1 MTRSNQSLQPDFI
14 AMLDDTPNCV
24 AVFDE
29 EDRIVYANDAFRE
42 MFCVEGSRQFW
53 SEIMRENY
61 LKTRGPIIETD
72 DIDAWLKSAESRR
85 GTDPYRAFEIELHGG
100 VWLWVTETMFADG
113 TMLLIASDIS
123 RLRPGT
129 RSLRLQRDSALRA
142 SFTDELTDV
151 PNRRYVMLQL
161 EEWRKARESSDDR
174 SEACLAVIDIDHF
187 KPINDEY
194 GHEIGDRIL
203 VHFCEIFLNNIRLN
217 DLFGRIGG
225 EEFVLFMPHC
235 NLEQARERL
244 AQIAQKVRNSRPVE
258 GCPKICYTFS
268 AGLIDISQDDDVE
281 ASLRRADDLLY
292 DAKDSG
298 RDRIADQAP
307 DPHSQI

>member
-1 MTRSNQSLQPDFI
+1 MARSNQSVQFDLI
-14 AMLDDTPNCV
+14 AMFDEIPNCV
-24 AVFDE
+24 AVFNE
-29 EDRIVYANDAFRE
+29 EDRIVYANESFRNAY
-42 MFCVEGSRQFW
+42 FVEGTGQSW
-53 SEIMRENY
+53 SEMMRENFRHQ
-61 LKTRGPIIETD
+61 RGPIIETD

-85 GTDPYRAFEIELHGG
+85 GTDPYRSFEIELHGG
-100 VWLWVTETMFADG
+100 VWLWITETMFADG
-113 TMLLIASDIS
+113 AMLLIGSDIS
-123 RLRPGT
+123 KLKPGT

-151 PNRRYVMLQL
+151 PNRRYIMLQL
-161 EEWRKARESSDDR
+161 EEWRKAGEARKNR

-203 VHFCEIFLNNIRLN
+203 VHFCELFLDNIRLN

-235 NLEQARERL
+235 NVDQARARL
-244 AQIAQKVRNSRPVE
+244 SEVAAKVRSARPVAE
-258 GCPKICYTFS
+258 YPDLHYTFS
-268 AGLIDISQDDDVE
+268 AGLVAVSQDDGVE

-292 DAKDSG
+292 DAKDAG
-298 RDRIADQAP
+298 RDHIA
-307 DPHSQI
+307 S